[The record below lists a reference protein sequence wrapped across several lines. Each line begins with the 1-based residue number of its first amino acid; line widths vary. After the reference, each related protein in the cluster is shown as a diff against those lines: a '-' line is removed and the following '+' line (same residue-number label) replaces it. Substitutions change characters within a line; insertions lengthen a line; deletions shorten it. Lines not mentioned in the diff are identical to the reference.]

1 MLECLRRHSR
11 ARLLLAAVALVALVT
26 AQGLRLCVH
35 ADAAVAYESGG
46 NSAAGWHLEGDL
58 MAPDAGADES
68 GDRHFDLGFGLLKH
82 LSDIAAAI
90 LIAAFLVLFP
100 PPRARQYFALAES
113 RIPYSSDS
121 RRRPPSRAPPR

>member
-35 ADAAVAYESGG
+35 ADDAVAYESGG

-58 MAPDAGADES
+58 MAPDADADES

-82 LSDIAAAI
+82 LSDVAAAI
-90 LIAAFLVLFP
+90 LIAAFLVLF

-113 RIPYSSDS
+113 RIPYSSDP